1 MWLCKRGAGWGAREG
16 GRGKKMKDTIKK
28 SLACE
33 SHTRASMAPL
43 SSNSQLLPFATKKKN
58 PKLNKFTF

>member
-1 MWLCKRGAGWGAREG
+1 MAGGNAGEG
-16 GRGKKMKDTIKK
+16 GRGKKTTDTIKK

-43 SSNSQLLPFATKKKN
+43 SSNSQLLLFATEKKRI
-58 PKLNKFTF
+58 LN